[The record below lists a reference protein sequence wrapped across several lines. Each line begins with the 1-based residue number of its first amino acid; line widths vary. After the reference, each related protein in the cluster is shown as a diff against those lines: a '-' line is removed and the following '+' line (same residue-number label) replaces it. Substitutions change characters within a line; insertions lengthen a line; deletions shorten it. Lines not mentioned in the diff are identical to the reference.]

1 VVLPEI
7 YLQDITLVNAGQS
20 KTPLDMKPERGILFY
35 INILIKY
42 HKLCIKYSRGM
53 RNNSR
58 SVSDTAF
65 KQKLLKLTWHCEILR
80 SHSRVSGD
88 FGLLGC
94 DTVLSG

>member
-1 VVLPEI
+1 
-7 YLQDITLVNAGQS
+7 
-20 KTPLDMKPERGILFY
+20 
-35 INILIKY
+35 
-42 HKLCIKYSRGM
+42 M

-65 KQKLLKLTWHCEILR
+65 KQKLLKLTLHCEILG

-94 DTVLSG
+94 DTVLFG